1 MKQGLILVFFIYM
14 SVSAFGQARETEFLR
29 IAVDFTEDSKHPEA
43 IKVCDK
49 LTRLM
54 PENEDVF
61 YLRGINK
68 YMMKDYDGAIS
79 DFDSVL
85 IINPNY
91 SDAYLYR
98 AKSKKALKNY
108 WGAMKDYNKA
118 KNQNFSQTVTSL
130 TGDVVKSVFS
140 K

>member
-1 MKQGLILVFFIYM
+1 MKQGLVLIYFICLFTQVF
-14 SVSAFGQARETEFLR
+14 SQAREAEFLN
-29 IAVDFTEDSKHPEA
+29 IAIDFTEERKHIEA

-49 LTRLM
+49 LTILM
-54 PENEDVF
+54 PDNEDVY

-68 YMMKDYDGAIS
+68 YMLNDYKGAIT
-79 DFDSVL
+79 DFDSL
-85 IINPNY
+85 LMLNPNH

-98 AKSKKALKNY
+98 AKSKKAMKNY

-130 TGDVVKSVFS
+130 AGDIVKSVFS

>member
-1 MKQGLILVFFIYM
+1 MKQGLIFVFFICM
-14 SVSAFGQARETEFLR
+14 LANVFSQTREAEFLR
-29 IAVDFTEDSKHPEA
+29 IAVDFTEENKHPEA

-49 LTRLM
+49 LTRLI
-54 PENEDVF
+54 PDNDDVY
-61 YLRGINK
+61 YLRGINR
-68 YMMKDYDGAIS
+68 YMMNDFEGAIS

-85 IINPNY
+85 ILNPNY

-98 AKSKKALKNY
+98 AKSKKAMKNY

-118 KNQNFSQTVTSL
+118 KDQNFSQTVTSL
-130 TGDVVKSVFS
+130 TGDMIKSVFS